1 MLLPTQDLVKCET
14 EPVVSEAAATRRFS
28 APTSD
33 LNLQEKILKAI
44 PKKTK
49 NNNKWALG
57 VWIAWTLER
66 NLCKETFADGGASI
80 PSDPNCLS
88 NELLNYWVAHFIQE
102 CRRMDSSPYP
112 PNSLVQ
118 IASGI
123 QRYDNILKFRCWLFG
138 FRALDEH
145 KELDASQYRISVD
158 TNGNKLLHN
167 TGRLCKNVQGGLNN
181 RNIDVKRITQKS
193 DPSNPRCLVKIFEK
207 YLSLIPREGRFY
219 RKPLPHKASNGSIR
233 FSVQPIGINT
243 LSSKMK
249 ELFKAAQ
256 ISMTDRNISN
266 HSAKVTCC
274 TTLFN
279 ASFTHFT
286 VKSRSGHRSLA
297 LDTNKRPLKALQA
310 NDSKAYTAAIRQ

>member
-1 MLLPTQDLVKCET
+1 MWDSGVFDCET
-14 EPVVSEAAATRRFS
+14 ATGLTNIVFFY
-28 APTSD
+28 
-33 LNLQEKILKAI
+33 N
-44 PKKTK
+44 
-49 NNNKWALG
+49 
-57 VWIAWTLER
+57 
-66 NLCKETFADGGASI
+66 CK
-80 PSDPNCLS
+80 
-88 NELLNYWVAHFIQE
+88 
-102 CRRMDSSPYP
+102 
-112 PNSLVQ
+112 
-118 IASGI
+118 
-123 QRYDNILKFRCWLFG
+123 LFG

-158 TNGNKLLHN
+158 TNGNKLLHY

-181 RNIDVKRITQKS
+181 RNIDVKRFTQKS

-249 ELFKAAQ
+249 ELFKAAR

-266 HSAKVTCC
+266 HSGKVTCC

-279 ASFTHFT
+279 ASFTDST
-286 VKSRSGHRSLA
+286 VKSRSGHRSSA

-310 NDSKAYTAAIRQ
+310 NVSKALQPPSVNKYIKKENDLSVPNNN